1 MTVRM
6 YLPFSMG
13 KTIRTDPFTFEP
25 VIEHPILEI
34 GSSYSS
40 VKSHILEWMAEQYDI
55 RGIVGSEDRGY
66 YIDFPT
72 EADMV
77 WFKLRWL

>member
-13 KTIRTDPFTFEP
+13 KTIHTDPFTFEP
-25 VIEHPILEI
+25 VIEHPILDI
-34 GSSYSS
+34 GSSYS
-40 VKSHILEWMAEQYDI
+40 VIKPHIEDWVDEHCPDRAIGLED
-55 RGIVGSEDRGY
+55 GNY

-72 EADMV
+72 EADMA